1 MAINDVLTNKY
12 LDGRRLSKF
21 ERILPRGVNIMVF
34 QLETHF
40 ILYLAEEP
48 ISFGT
53 VNPNTDKLI
62 GYIEF
67 VIDFEDNDT
76 TVTYIYMKN
85 AYKGRGISVYLFI
98 LMAEISNSLNVTK
111 INLDDDSDQA
121 WKMNNLYVKLG
132 MRYINPQP
140 EPEMEGSSS
149 TIIKKWNRQY
159 FIGKGFF
166 N

>member
-1 MAINDVLTNKY
+1 
-12 LDGRRLSKF
+12 
-21 ERILPRGVNIMVF
+21 
-34 QLETHF
+34 
-40 ILYLAEEP
+40 
-48 ISFGT
+48 
-53 VNPNTDKLI
+53 
-62 GYIEF
+62 
-67 VIDFEDNDT
+67 
-76 TVTYIYMKN
+76 
-85 AYKGRGISVYLFI
+85 
-98 LMAEISNSLNVTK
+98 MAEISNSLNLTR

-159 FIGKGFF
+159 FIEKGFF